1 MSRSLSVPVAESAKI
16 DTAQALRARSRT
28 QRLISHDIAID
39 LGTANTLVSIE
50 GHGIIINEPSI
61 VATHRKT
68 KRVLAIGTEAKKMV
82 GRTPKSIITAQ
93 PLIDGVVSDFEITEY
108 MLKSFIQRL
117 HREHRVL
124 LQRPRMIVGLPC
136 GVTEVEKRAVEEA
149 ARSAGARKIYLI
161 EEPVAAAIGAGLD
174 ITGESGVMIV
184 DIGGGTTEIAV
195 LAGGNVVVAKSLRIA
210 GDEISETIT
219 QFMRDEYNMQI
230 GERTAED
237 IKTRIGAVYKHSDVK
252 TMPVRGRNYITGL
265 PQEIELSSDVLTK
278 PLSKQVRPIL
288 DSVKMILEE
297 TPAELIADIM
307 QKGIYVAG
315 GGGLIGG
322 IDHLIRQESQIEVVV
337 PKNALTAVVEGAS
350 IALSQPDRYKDVLM
364 AGE

>member
-1 MSRSLSVPVAESAKI
+1 MSRSISVPAIKSVKLDAANGVK
-16 DTAQALRARSRT
+16 ARSRA
-28 QRLISHDIAID
+28 QRMFSHDIAVD
-39 LGTANTLVSIE
+39 LGTANTLVSVE

-68 KRVLAIGTEAKKMV
+68 KRVLAIGHDAKKMV

-93 PLIDGVVSDFEITEY
+93 PLIDGVVSDFEITEH
-108 MLKSFIQRL
+108 MLKSFINRL

-124 LQRPRMIVGLPC
+124 MQRPRMIVGLPS

-161 EEPVAAAIGAGLD
+161 EEPVAAAIGSGLD

-195 LAGGNVVVAKSLRIA
+195 LAGGNVVLSKSLRIA
-210 GDEISETIT
+210 GDELSEFIM
-219 QFMRDEYNMQI
+219 QFVRDEYNIQI
-230 GERTAED
+230 GERTAEK
-237 IKTRIGAVYKHSDVK
+237 IKTRIGAVYSHSDAK
-252 TMPVRGRNYITGL
+252 TIPVRGRNYITGL
-265 PQEIELSSDVLTK
+265 PQEIELSSDVLAK
-278 PLSKQVRPIL
+278 PMAKQVRPII
-288 DSVKMILEE
+288 DGVKTVLEE
-297 TPAELIADIM
+297 TPAELISDIM

-322 IDHLIRQESQIEVVV
+322 IDHLIRQESHIEVVV
-337 PKNALTAVVEGAS
+337 PKNALSAVVEGAA
-350 IALSQPDRYKDVLM
+350 IALSQPEKYKDVLM
-364 AGE
+364 VTE